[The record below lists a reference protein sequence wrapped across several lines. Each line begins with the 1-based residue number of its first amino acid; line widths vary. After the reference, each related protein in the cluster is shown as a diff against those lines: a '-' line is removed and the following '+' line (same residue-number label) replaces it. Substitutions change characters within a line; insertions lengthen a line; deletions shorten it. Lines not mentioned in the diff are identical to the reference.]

1 MPRELKLSK
10 VVGRNSSNISR
21 SAWSLAARA
30 SSIAVPVPRESFR
43 PFISRFKLRSCIQLL
58 FEADRAER
66 FIFKV
71 SQLIVHARLHR
82 LFGGDTAHISK
93 SQNSGRKGQLMP
105 KKNRGAL
112 TQGGEIE
119 QISPRA

>member
-58 FEADRAER
+58 FEARQFDDVDRPPQTHRYSQSVKPSGVPPAVSCPVRGVER
-66 FIFKV
+66 QAKRF
-71 SQLIVHARLHR
+71 A
-82 LFGGDTAHISK
+82 
-93 SQNSGRKGQLMP
+93 
-105 KKNRGAL
+105 
-112 TQGGEIE
+112 
-119 QISPRA
+119 